1 MSTGRIKF
9 SKVVGLTAIA
19 ATAAISLSAVT
30 LNAYAGTSPRERG
43 EVNLSTTGIAPTYTD
58 LSTLIIAGYEYPDP
72 SRIAPKPASAP

>member
-30 LNAYAGTSPRERG
+30 LNAYASTSPPKQQQ
-43 EVNLSTTGIAPTYTD
+43 VNLTNTGIAPTYTD
-58 LSTLIIAGYEYPDP
+58 LSTLIIAGYESPET
-72 SRIAPKPASAP
+72 STIATKPASAP